1 MKVIYTNNIPL
12 IRDPSVCY
20 RNDFIGVIGNAT
32 AVEVDDDFPDAEIIK
47 QAYGRLAIPLE
58 EEAADVGSNSDL
70 KLQERLTDA
79 LSKLESVEAE
89 KTRLEAENTRLEG
102 ELAEEVAEKAALLV
116 DEQIATAKG
125 ELASFKNDIPAMKA
139 RIAELEAGKGTPDP
153 LDGPTPGDYENWK
166 VDQIK
171 AYLTDK
177 GIEFKQSA
185 LKPELIALIPQDP
198 KE

>member
-1 MKVIYTNNIPL
+1 VKVIYTNSVPEN
-12 IRDPSVCY
+12 RDHTACY
-20 RNDFIGVIGNAT
+20 RTSFLGVIGEASLVH
-32 AVEVDDDFPDAEIIK
+32 VEDDFPNAEMIK
-47 QAYGRLAIPLE
+47 QAYGHLTLPKENEALAS
-58 EEAADVGSNSDL
+58 GSIGDL
-70 KLQERLTDA
+70 KLQERLDEA
-79 LSKLESVEAE
+79 LGQVEM
-89 KTRLEAENTRLEG
+89 LEAENTRLEG
-102 ELAEEVAEKAALLV
+102 ELAEVVAEKAALLV
-116 DEQIATAKG
+116 DDQIATAKG

-153 LDGPTPGDYENWK
+153 LDGPKPGDYENWK

-185 LKPELIALIPQDP
+185 LKPELIALIPQEP

>member
-1 MKVIYTNNIPL
+1 MKVIYTNTIPEN
-12 IRDPSVCY
+12 RDHTACY
-20 RNDFIGVIGNAT
+20 RTSFLGVIGEASNVH
-32 AVEVDDDFPDAEIIK
+32 VEDDFPNAEMIK
-47 QAYGRLAIPLE
+47 QAYGHL
-58 EEAADVGSNSDL
+58 VGLPEKEPSDESSFSDL
-70 KLQERLTDA
+70 KLQERLDVA
-79 LSKLESVEAE
+79 LEKIEVVEAE
-89 KTRLEAENTRLEG
+89 NARLKG
-102 ELAEEVAEKAALLV
+102 ELEEVIAEKTALLI
-116 DEQIATAKG
+116 DDQIATAKG
-125 ELASFKNDIPAMKA
+125 ELASFKNNIPAMQA

-171 AYLTDK
+171 AFLTDK